1 MPTPPMSDALA
12 IEALEALE
20 RHGGV
25 AAHAAKSLGV
35 HADTF
40 RSRITKAKERGLHL
54 STGAQSAMQSAGL
67 NGVEA
72 KGGWIHNYDAAT
84 GNKTGTTRWSAPV
97 DAEAAQKSILENIA
111 NAFDGIKS
119 FAIPPPVCLDGH
131 HMTVYPLYDMHI
143 GMMAWGRET
152 RGQDF
157 DLKLMKSDL
166 MQSISTVMA
175 RSPDSSEALIILGGD
190 TIHVNDHFN
199 ETPASGHHQDADG
212 RFEKIIDVAIE
223 AISGA
228 IELVA
233 QKHATV
239 KVLVLRGNHDETSH
253 IVLKAALKQRYRD
266 TDHIEFPVLPK
277 WDKSEIYWHIFGGV
291 LIIANHGDK
300 VKPEKLAMIAADK
313 CPDWSSAKYRV
324 ILTGHI
330 HTLKVM
336 DMPGV
341 THYSLRAFCPPDA
354 YGANFGGVR
363 GIQAMTFD
371 KAKGLVV
378 SAHDPINR
386 E

>member
-1 MPTPPMSDALA
+1 MPIERTSDAVL
-12 IEALEALE
+12 IKTLQALDRNDANQ
-20 RHGGV
+20 
-25 AAHAAKSLGV
+25 AAAARELGIACTTFKSRV
-35 HADTF
+35 YAARD
-40 RSRITKAKERGLHL
+40 RGLHL
-54 STGAQSAMQSAGL
+54 SEGARNSMHSAGL

-97 DAEAAQKSILENIA
+97 DGEAAQKSIFENIA

-119 FAIPPPVCLDGH
+119 FAIPPPVNLDGD

-166 MQSISTVMA
+166 MQSITTVMA

-253 IVLKAALKQRYRD
+253 IVLKAALKQRYRN
-266 TDHIEFPVLPK
+266 TDHIDFPVLPK
-277 WDKSEIYWHIFGGV
+277 WDKSEIYWQAFGDV
-291 LIIANHGDK
+291 LIVTHHGDK
-300 VKPEKLAMIAADK
+300 AKPEKLAMIAADK
-313 CPDWSSAKYRV
+313 CPFWSAAKYRV

>member
-12 IEALEALE
+12 VEALEALE
-20 RHGGV
+20 SHGGV

-35 HADTF
+35 QAGTF
-40 RSRITKAKERGLHL
+40 RSRIKLAKERGLHL
-54 STGAQSAMQSAGL
+54 SEGARNSMNLSGL
-67 NGVEA
+67 NGVET
-72 KGGWIHNYDAAT
+72 KGGWIGVFNDAGVKI
-84 GNKTGTTRWSAPV
+84 GNNQWSAPNSK
-97 DAEAAQKSILENIA
+97 EAAQKSIIENIA

-166 MQSISTVMA
+166 MQSITTVMA

-239 KVLVLRGNHDETSH
+239 RVLVLRGNHDETSH
-253 IVLKAALKQRYRD
+253 IVLKAALKQRYRN

-277 WDKSEIYWHIFGGV
+277 WDKSEIYWQAFGDV
-291 LIIANHGDK
+291 LIVTHHGDK
-300 VKPEKLAMIAADK
+300 AKPEKLAMIAADK
-313 CPDWSSAKYRV
+313 CPFWSGAKYRV

>member
-1 MPTPPMSDALA
+1 M
-12 IEALEALE
+12 
-20 RHGGV
+20 H
-25 AAHAAKSLGV
+25 
-35 HADTF
+35 
-40 RSRITKAKERGLHL
+40 
-54 STGAQSAMQSAGL
+54 SAGL
-67 NGVEA
+67 NGAEA

-97 DAEAAQKSILENIA
+97 DAEAAQKSIIENIA
-111 NAFDGIKS
+111 TAFDGIKS
-119 FAIPPPVCLDGH
+119 FAIPPPVNLDGD

-166 MQSISTVMA
+166 MQSITTVMA

-199 ETPASGHHQDADG
+199 ETPKSKHHQDTDG
-212 RFEKIIDVAIE
+212 RFEQIVDTAIE

-266 TDHIEFPVLPK
+266 TDHIEFPVLPN
-277 WDKSEIYWHIFGGV
+277 WDKSEIYWHLFGGV

-313 CPDWSSAKYRV
+313 CPDWSRAKYRV